1 MPDLRRLLS
10 IAGILP
16 ILSFKQREN
25 ENRKRRIGMNFRRAL
40 ALAAT
45 IFLATGP
52 VVAQEP
58 VWHGGISTIG
68 ELKHKD
74 GFARFDYVNPD
85 APKGGE
91 LKLSETG
98 TYDTFNPILSK
109 GEAAAGV
116 TSLVFDTLL
125 KSAEDEVTASYGL
138 LAEGVSYPD
147 DFSSATFRLRAEA
160 KWADGK
166 PVTPEDVVFS
176 FNMSK
181 EHNPLLS
188 NYYRHVVSAEKTGE
202 RDVTFRF
209 DEKNNRELPNIL
221 GQFPIVPK
229 HWWEGQDAKG
239 NKRDIS
245 RTTLEPVMGS
255 GPYKIT
261 SFQAGSSIRFEL
273 RDDYWGRDVNVNVGQ
288 NNFGTITYTFF
299 ADKTVEFEAVRAGDV
314 DFYRD
319 SSASHWAT
327 AYDFPAAK
335 DGRVIRAEIE
345 NPLRATGIMQA
356 FVPNMRREKF
366 KDQKVREALNYA
378 FDFEDLNR
386 TLAHNAY
393 QRVDSYFWNTE
404 LASSGLPEG
413 REKEILEALKDKI
426 PAAVFTTPYTNP
438 INGDPQK
445 VRGNLRTALALF
457 KEAGYELKGNQLV
470 NTKTGEPFGFE
481 ILLSNPSFERTVS
494 PFVNSVKKI
503 GIDAR
508 MRTVDDSQY
517 TNRVRSFDYDMIYG
531 IWAQTLVP
539 GNEQSDYWGS
549 ASVDQQG
556 SKNYAGI
563 ADTAIDEL
571 ISKIVFAPNREE
583 LVATTRAL
591 DRVLLAHHYVVPLFY
606 SKAVRVAYWN
616 HLTHLKD
623 LPYYGMGFPD
633 VWWSKPAGTP

>member
-1 MPDLRRLLS
+1 MHSAFGRALFT
-10 IAGILP
+10 A
-16 ILSFKQREN
+16 
-25 ENRKRRIGMNFRRAL
+25 AL
-40 ALAAT
+40 ALSLAV
-45 IFLATGP
+45 ATGTN
-52 VVAQEP
+52 AQETKEP
-58 VWHGGISTIG
+58 VWRSGVSTIG
-68 ELKHKD
+68 ELKRPN
-74 GFARFDYVNPD
+74 GFERFDYVNAD

-109 GEAAAGV
+109 GEAATGV

-147 DFSSATFRLRAEA
+147 DFSSATFRLRPEA
-160 KWADGK
+160 KWADGQ
-166 PVTPEDVVFS
+166 PVTAEDVIFS
-176 FNMSK
+176 FEKSK

-188 NYYRHVVSAEKTGE
+188 NYYRHVISAEKTGE

-245 RTTLEPVMGS
+245 KSTLEPVMGS
-255 GPYKIT
+255 GPYKIA
-261 SFQAGSSIRFEL
+261 SFQAGGSIRFEL
-273 RDDYWGRDVNVNVGQ
+273 RDDYWGKDVNVNIGQ

-299 ADKTVEFEAVRAGDV
+299 GDKSVEFEAFRGGNV

-319 SSASHWAT
+319 GSASNWAT
-327 AYDFPAAK
+327 RYDFPAVK
-335 DGRVIRAEIE
+335 DGRVVREEIE

-356 FVPNMRREKF
+356 FVPNLRREKF
-366 KDQKVREALNYA
+366 KDQKVREAMNYA
-378 FDFEDLNR
+378 FDFEDLNK
-386 TLAHNAY
+386 TLAYNAY

-404 LASSGLPEG
+404 LASKGLPEG
-413 REKEILEALKDKI
+413 REKEILEELKDKV

-438 INGDPQK
+438 VNGDPQK
-445 VRGNLRTALALF
+445 VRDNLRKAIGLF
-457 KEAGYELKGNQLV
+457 REAGYELKGNKLV
-470 NTKTGEPFGFE
+470 NAKTGEPFAFE
-481 ILLSNPSFERTVS
+481 ILLSSPSFERTVA
-494 PFVNSVKKI
+494 PFVASLKKI

-508 MRTVDDSQY
+508 MRTVDASQY

-563 ADTAIDEL
+563 SDPAIDEL
-571 ISKIVFAPNREE
+571 IRKIIFAPTRDE
-583 LVATTRAL
+583 LIATTRAL

-606 SKAVRVAYWN
+606 SKAQRIAYWN
-616 HLTHLKD
+616 HLVRPAE
-623 LPYYGMGFPD
+623 LPYYGLGFPD
-633 VWWSKPAGTP
+633 VWWSKNAAK

>member
-1 MPDLRRLLS
+1 MHSAFGRTLFTAALVLS
-10 IAGILP
+10 
-16 ILSFKQREN
+16 
-25 ENRKRRIGMNFRRAL
+25 
-40 ALAAT
+40 LAA
-45 IFLATGP
+45 AAGSK
-52 VVAQEP
+52 AQDAASP
-58 VWHGGISTIG
+58 AWRSGIATIG
-68 ELKHKD
+68 ELKHPN
-74 GFARFDYVNPD
+74 GFERFDYVDPD

-98 TYDTFNPILSK
+98 TYDTFNPILAK
-109 GEAAAGV
+109 GEAATGV

-125 KSAEDEVTASYGL
+125 KSAEDEVTAAYGL

-147 DFSSATFRLRAEA
+147 DISAATFRLRAEA

-176 FNMSK
+176 FDMVK
-181 EHNPLLS
+181 EHNPLFA
-188 NYYRHVVSAEKTGE
+188 NYYRHVVSAQKTGE

-209 DEKNNRELPNIL
+209 DEKNNRELPSIL

-239 NKRDIS
+239 NKRDIG

-255 GPYKIT
+255 GPYRIA
-261 SFQAGSSIRFEL
+261 SFQAGASVRFEL
-273 RDDYWGRDVNVNVGQ
+273 RDDYWGKDLNVNVGQ
-288 NNFGTITYTFF
+288 NNFGTIVYTFF
-299 ADKTVEFEAVRAGDV
+299 GDRSVEFEAVRAGNV
-314 DFYRD
+314 DFFQD
-319 SSASHWAT
+319 NSASHWAT

-335 DGRVIRAEIE
+335 DGRVIREEIE

-356 FVPNMRREKF
+356 FVPNLRRDKF
-366 KDQKVREALNYA
+366 KDQRVREALNYA

-386 TLAHNAY
+386 NLAHNAFE
-393 QRVDSYFWNTE
+393 RVDSYFWGTE

-413 REKEILEALKDKI
+413 REKEILEELKDKV
-426 PAAVFTTPYTNP
+426 PASVFTTPYTNP
-438 INGDPQK
+438 VAGDPQK
-445 VRGNLRTALALF
+445 VRENLRKALALF
-457 KEAGYELKGNQLV
+457 KEAGYALKGNKLV
-470 NTKTGEPFGFE
+470 DVKTGEPFGFE
-481 ILLSNPSFERTVS
+481 ILLSNPSFERTVT

-508 MRTVDDSQY
+508 IRTVDASQY

-539 GNEQSDYWGS
+539 GNEQLDYWGS

-563 ADTAIDEL
+563 ADPAIDEL
-571 ISKIVFAPNREE
+571 IRKIIFAPDRDE
-583 LVATTRAL
+583 LIATTRAL

-606 SKAVRVAYWN
+606 SKAVRVAYWS
-616 HLTHLKD
+616 HLAHPKE
-623 LPYYGMGFPD
+623 LPYYGLGFPN
-633 VWWSKPAGTP
+633 VWWSKNAAK

>member
-1 MPDLRRLLS
+1 
-10 IAGILP
+10 
-16 ILSFKQREN
+16 
-25 ENRKRRIGMNFRRAL
+25 MNFRRAL
-40 ALAAT
+40 ALATT
-45 IFLATGP
+45 ILLTTGQ

-85 APKGGE
+85 APKGGQ

-109 GEAAAGV
+109 GEAASGV
-116 TSLVFDTLL
+116 ASLVFDTLL
-125 KSAEDEVTASYGL
+125 KSAEDEITASYGL

-166 PVTPEDVVFS
+166 PVTPEDVIFS
-176 FNMSK
+176 FDMSK
-181 EHNPLLS
+181 EHSPLLS
-188 NYYRHVVSAEKTGE
+188 NYYRHVISAEKTGE

-209 DEKNNRELPNIL
+209 DEKDNRELPNIL

-229 HWWEGQDAKG
+229 HWWEGEDAKG

-255 GPYKIT
+255 GPYKIA
-261 SFQAGSSIRFEL
+261 SFDAGNSIRFEL
-273 RDDYWGRDVNVNVGQ
+273 RDDYWGKNLNVNVGQ
-288 NNFGTITYTFF
+288 NNFAAITYTFF
-299 ADKTVEFEAVRAGDV
+299 GDRTIEFEAVRAGNV

-319 SSASHWAT
+319 NSSSHWMT
-327 AYDFPAAK
+327 AYDFPAVK
-335 DGRVIRAEIE
+335 DGRIIREEIA

-366 KDQKVREALNYA
+366 KDQRVREALNYA
-378 FDFEDLNR
+378 YDFEGLNR
-386 TLAHNAY
+386 TLAYN
-393 QRVDSYFWNTE
+393 RLNRIDSYFWGTE

-413 REKEILEALKDKI
+413 REKEILEELKDKV

-438 INGDPQK
+438 VAGDPQK
-445 VRGNLRTALALF
+445 ARENLRKAVMLF
-457 KEAGYELKGNQLV
+457 KEAGYELKNRKLV
-470 NTKTGEPFGFE
+470 NTKTGEPFGIE
-481 ILLSNPSFERTVS
+481 ILLSNAAQERTVL
-494 PFVNSVKKI
+494 PYVKSLNDI

-508 MRTVDDSQY
+508 IRTVDASQY

-556 SKNYAGI
+556 SRNYAGI
-563 ADTAIDEL
+563 ADPAIDEL
-571 ISKIVFAPNREE
+571 IRRIIFAPNREE
-583 LVATTRAL
+583 LVATTHAL
-591 DRVLLAHHYVVPLFY
+591 DRVLLAHHYLVPMFY
-606 SKAVRVAYWN
+606 SKSVQVAYWS
-616 HLTHLKD
+616 HLTHLPD
-623 LPYYGMGFPD
+623 LPYYSMGFPD
-633 VWWSKPAGTP
+633 VWWSKNAAK

>member
-1 MPDLRRLLS
+1 MHSAFGRTLFT
-10 IAGILP
+10 A
-16 ILSFKQREN
+16 
-25 ENRKRRIGMNFRRAL
+25 AL
-40 ALAAT
+40 ALSLAV
-45 IFLATGP
+45 ATGTK
-52 VVAQEP
+52 AQEAASP
-58 VWHGGISTIG
+58 VWRTGISTIG
-68 ELKHKD
+68 ELKHPD
-74 GFARFDYVNPD
+74 GFERFDYVNPD

-98 TYDTFNPILSK
+98 TYDTFNPILAK
-109 GEAAAGV
+109 GEVATGV
-116 TSLVFDTLL
+116 SSLVFDTLL
-125 KSAEDEVTASYGL
+125 KSAEDEVTAAYGL

-147 DFSSATFRLRAEA
+147 DISSATFRLRAEA

-176 FNMSK
+176 FDMAK
-181 EHNPLLS
+181 EQNPLYA

-209 DEKNNRELPNIL
+209 DEKNNRELPSIL
-221 GQFPIVPK
+221 GQFPILPK
-229 HWWEGQDAKG
+229 HWWEGEDAKG
-239 NKRDIS
+239 QKRDIS

-255 GPYKIT
+255 GPYRIA
-261 SFQAGSSIRFEL
+261 SFQAGATVRFEL
-273 RDDYWGRDVNVNVGQ
+273 RDDYWGKDLNVNVGQ

-299 ADKTVEFEAVRAGDV
+299 GDRNVEFEAVRAGNV
-314 DFYRD
+314 DFFQD

-335 DGRVIRAEIE
+335 DGRVVREEIE

-356 FVPNMRREKF
+356 FVPNLRREKF
-366 KDQKVREALNYA
+366 KDQKVREALNHA

-386 TLAHNAY
+386 SLAHNAY
-393 QRVDSYFWNTE
+393 QRVDSYFWGTE

-413 REKEILEALKDKI
+413 REKEILDAMKDKV

-438 INGDPQK
+438 VAGDPKK
-445 VRGNLRTALALF
+445 VRENLRKALDLF
-457 KEAGYELKGNQLV
+457 KEAGYELKGNKLV
-470 NTKTGEPFGFE
+470 NATTGEQFGFE
-481 ILLSNPSFERTVS
+481 ILLSSPSFERTVT

-508 MRTVDDSQY
+508 IRTVDASQY

-563 ADTAIDEL
+563 ADPAIDEL
-571 ISKIVFAPNREE
+571 IRKIIFAPDRDE

-591 DRVLLAHHYVVPLFY
+591 DRVLLSHHYVIPLFY
-606 SKAVRVAYWN
+606 SRAQRIAYWN
-616 HLTHLKD
+616 HLVRPQE
-623 LPYYGMGFPD
+623 LPYYSLGFPN
-633 VWWSKPAGTP
+633 VWWSKNAAK